1 MAAIMRVRDE
11 NGNVVDVPIIV
22 APQGPDGGGS
32 GGGTSGFSPV
42 VEVSKSGKVT
52 TLTIHDAEGTKT
64 ATIEDGADGISP
76 RVEIQ
81 KTGKVTTL
89 TITDAE
95 GEHSVD
101 INDGA
106 DGADGEDGT
115 DGGSDSGNEQDIHI
129 DISNWY
135 SGSFEMTYEN
145 GTTKTGSVT
154 FENGRPKTITLNG
167 HTLTLTLPE
176 VE

>member
-32 GGGTSGFSPV
+32 GGGGSGGGTSGFSPV

-52 TLTIHDAEGTKT
+52 TLTI
-64 ATIEDGADGISP
+64 
-76 RVEIQ
+76 Q
-81 KTGKVTTL
+81 
-89 TITDAE
+89 DAE
-95 GEHSVD
+95 GEHSVN

-106 DGADGEDGT
+106 DGVGVPS
-115 DGGSDSGNEQDIHI
+115 GGGAGQILVKKSEQDHDTEWQDAPESGTSEALVSDI
-129 DISNWY
+129 DMSDWDNGNFTMTVDGVDLPGTVVFDSNNRP
-135 SGSFEMTYEN
+135 SRI
-145 GTTKTGSVT
+145 T
-154 FENGRPKTITLNG
+154 FNG
-167 HTLTLTLPE
+167 HTMTLTLPE